1 MIGYI
6 KGEVSGIYDDRII
19 LENNGIGYNISMPAS
34 SLELIEGIGSSIK
47 VYTYLHVREDA
58 MLLYGFLTKDE
69 LDLYK
74 MLISVNGIG
83 PKGGLALLSVMN
95 ADELKFAITSGD
107 SKAIGKAP
115 GVGPKTAQ
123 RVIIDLKDK
132 IDIIPDYYREESS
145 SHGDDTLT
153 HNTVRDEAVMALTAL
168 GYSQSDSLRAVRA
181 AGDADD
187 VETLL
192 KKALTVISTI

>member
-6 KGEVSGIYDDRII
+6 KGEVAGIYDDGIL
-19 LENNGIGYNISMPAS
+19 LENGGIGYNISMPAS
-34 SLELIEGIGSSIK
+34 SLDLIEGMGSIIK

-74 MLISVNGIG
+74 KLISVNGIG
-83 PKGGLALLSVMN
+83 PKGGLALLSVMSS
-95 ADELKFAITSGD
+95 DELKFAIMSGD
-107 SKAIGKAP
+107 AKAIGKAP
-115 GVGPKTAQ
+115 GIGPKTAQ

-132 IDIIPDYYREESS
+132 IDMIPDF
-145 SHGDDTLT
+145 D
-153 HNTVRDEAVMALTAL
+153 NTVRAGDVSDHGLGSVREDAVMALTAL
-168 GYSQSDSLRAVRA
+168 GYSQSDSVRAVRA
-181 AGDADD
+181 AGEADD

-192 KKALTVISTI
+192 KKALSLISTI